1 MLKVSCNCDQNSQD
15 VTMNFIKTV
24 KSERTDAA
32 HIPSLSINAEPTTD
46 KRVAYKLLYPE
57 MLECGRAC
65 FVMSAP

>member
-1 MLKVSCNCDQNSQD
+1 
-15 VTMNFIKTV
+15 MNFIKTV

-57 MLECGRAC
+57 MLECGQRAC